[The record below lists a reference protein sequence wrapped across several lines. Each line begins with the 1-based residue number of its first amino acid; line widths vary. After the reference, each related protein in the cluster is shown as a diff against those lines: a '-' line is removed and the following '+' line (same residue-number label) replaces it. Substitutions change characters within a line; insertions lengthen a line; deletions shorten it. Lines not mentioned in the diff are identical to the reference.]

1 MLLTLNCIYCMI
13 TVERGDFVNLNV
25 SVYSDKPIYEQLK
38 DQLKKAIINGELE
51 KHYKLPSVRVLS
63 KELQIGIVTVKRAY
77 DDLVNEGFVFS
88 QSARGYF
95 VSEIDIDKVQDM
107 YLSRINN
114 LFDEVMRLKDDA
126 DIDFQVLEEIFKH
139 KGEEKNE

>member
-1 MLLTLNCIYCMI
+1 MI

-38 DQLKKAIINGELE
+38 DQLKKAIINGEIE
-51 KHYKLPSVRVLS
+51 KHFKLPSVRVLS

>member
-1 MLLTLNCIYCMI
+1 MI

-38 DQLKKAIINGELE
+38 DQLKKAIIKGDLE
-51 KHYKLPSVRVLS
+51 KHHQLPSVRVLS

-107 YLSRINN
+107 YISKIND
-114 LFDEVMRLKDDA
+114 LFDKVIRLKRDA
-126 DIDFQVLEEIFKH
+126 NIDFQLLEEMLRQ
-139 KGEEKNE
+139 KGEGQNE

>member
-1 MLLTLNCIYCMI
+1 MI

-107 YLSRINN
+107 YLSRINI

>member
-1 MLLTLNCIYCMI
+1 MI

-38 DQLKKAIINGELE
+38 DQLKKAIIKGELE

-77 DDLVNEGFVFS
+77 DDLVNEGYVFS
-88 QSARGYF
+88 KSARGYF
-95 VSEIDIDKVQDM
+95 VSEIDIDKVQEM
-107 YLSRINN
+107 YLSRINE
-114 LFDEVMRLKDDA
+114 LFDEVIRLKDDA

-139 KGEEKNE
+139 KGDKNNE

>member
-1 MLLTLNCIYCMI
+1 MI

-25 SVYSDKPIYEQLK
+25 SVYSNKPIYEQLK

>member
-1 MLLTLNCIYCMI
+1 MI

-38 DQLKKAIINGELE
+38 DQLKKAIIKGELE
-51 KHYKLPSVRVLS
+51 KHHQLPSVRVLS

-95 VSEIDIDKVQDM
+95 VSGIDIEKAQKI
-107 YLSRINN
+107 YLSKIDN
-114 LFDEVMRLKDDA
+114 LFDEIMRLKNDA
-126 DIDFQVLEEIFKH
+126 DIDFLVLEEILKQ
-139 KGEEKNE
+139 KGEGHNE